1 MNYKS
6 QENEDSTSVRS
17 NSALYNSDSDFEINS
32 VCSMTRKGNQ
42 AKRRSHR
49 NLEKVTGNDLYSEY
63 DYKVQ
68 VLSKENK
75 KILARLFETDPEW
88 KKETVEEATKLSKL
102 SRYKVYKWG
111 SDKKRRLIS
120 KMRKEINLKPAAHIS
135 ELFNNRTSD
144 LDKVVEEILFMVDHE
159 YAA

>member
-75 KILARLFETDPEW
+75 KILARLFETDPE
-88 KKETVEEATKLSKL
+88 L
-102 SRYKVYKWG
+102 R
-111 SDKKRRLIS
+111 
-120 KMRKEINLKPAAHIS
+120 
-135 ELFNNRTSD
+135 
-144 LDKVVEEILFMVDHE
+144 DH
-159 YAA
+159 ASLQKQVWRFWRGHGDVN